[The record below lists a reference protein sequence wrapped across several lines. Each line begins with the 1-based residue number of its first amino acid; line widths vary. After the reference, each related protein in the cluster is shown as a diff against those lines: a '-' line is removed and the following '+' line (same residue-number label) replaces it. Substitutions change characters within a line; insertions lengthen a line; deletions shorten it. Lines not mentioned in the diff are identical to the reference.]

1 MRKLF
6 FVVFVVF
13 VFLVLNSNFS
23 SAYDYDEEEIES
35 LSSAMAENIAKAGKK
50 SIAVVDFTDLQGNV
64 TELGRFL
71 AEEFSVALA
80 SAGKEFVVVDRTHL
94 KAIFKE
100 HKLADTGIIDPATAK
115 KVGQIAGVDALV
127 TGTITPLEHS
137 IRILVKILDT
147 STAKIIGASS
157 GNLEKTEAI
166 KKLLGKDIERVR

>member
-1 MRKLF
+1 MHKLF
-6 FVVFVVF
+6 LIVFVSF
-13 VFLVLNSNFS
+13 VFLVLNSNISF
-23 SAYDYDEEEIES
+23 AYEEEIED
-35 LSSAMAENIAKAGKK
+35 LSNAMAENIVKSGKK
-50 SIAVVDFTDLQGNV
+50 TVAVVDFTDLQGNV

-80 SAGKEFVVVDRTHL
+80 STGKEFVVVDRTHL
-94 KAIFKE
+94 KAILKE

-127 TGTITPLEHS
+127 TGSITPLEHS

-166 KKLLGKDIERVR
+166 KKLLGKDINTVLP

>member
-6 FVVFVVF
+6 CIAFVTF
-13 VFLVLNSNFS
+13 VFLVLNSNLS
-23 SAYDYDEEEIES
+23 SADEAYEDEIES
-35 LSSAMAENIAKAGKK
+35 LSTAMAENMAKAGKK
-50 SIAVVDFTDLQGNV
+50 TVAVVDFTDLQGNV

-80 SAGKEFVVVDRTHL
+80 SAGKDFVVVDRTHL

-157 GNLEKTEAI
+157 GNFEKTSAI
-166 KKLLGKDIERVR
+166 KKLLERDIEMIK